1 MKTDE
6 LLRRIKVILE
16 ENDKET
22 YSHKEA
28 AEFLGVS
35 TSYLEKL
42 KSNYLIKFCRLG
54 GKIVYRKTH
63 LLEYLDRVTVRG
75 PENDPGRQGVSYV
88 RGGTVCGAT
97 QGMGGTESGPGCAVE
112 HSDNELGSLVHVGGE
127 ERDPTT

>member
-16 ENDKET
+16 ENDKGI

-35 TSYLEKL
+35 SSYLEKL
-42 KSNYLIKFCRLG
+42 KSNYLIKFCRIG
-54 GKIVYRKTH
+54 GKIVYRKIH
-63 LLEYLDRVTVRG
+63 LHEYLDRVTVRG

-88 RGGTVCGAT
+88 RRETICGAT
-97 QGMGGTESGPGCAVE
+97 
-112 HSDNELGSLVHVGGE
+112 
-127 ERDPTT
+127 